1 MGSISELN
9 ARIDTSKSGLLSS
22 ITRIN
27 NDRWFIDSS
36 IMAHYSSVYDNSEG
50 LLCASG
56 IATCIHQMDR
66 HLEAAISKLQEAS
79 KALDRTKITGGG
91 R

>member
-1 MGSISELN
+1 MGSISEYN
-9 ARIDTSKSGLLSS
+9 ARIDTSKSGLMSS

-27 NDRWFIDSS
+27 NDRGFVDSG
-36 IMAHYSSVYDNSEG
+36 IMANYNNVYSNSEG

-66 HLEAAISKLQEAS
+66 HLEAAIQKLQEAS